1 MTARWLL
8 VAVPLALG
16 LAWWDAPPMEVFAA
30 SLISIVLLVGL
41 TGVSLILAIGF
52 YHLPE

>member
-16 LAWWDAPPMEVFAA
+16 LAWWEAPPMAVFAA
-30 SLISIVLLVGL
+30 SLISIVPLVGL
-41 TGVSLILAIGF
+41 IGDATERLAAG
-52 YHLPE
+52 

>member
-8 VAVPLALG
+8 VAAPLALKPT
-16 LAWWDAPPMEVFAA
+16 L
-30 SLISIVLLVGL
+30 
-41 TGVSLILAIGF
+41 GVSLILAIGF